1 MIDTLSQI
9 SWVLAG
15 FAIGFVLRRSSIA
28 KESDGAF
35 IFRLV
40 FYVCVPALVFVSLAQ
55 VSLTRHLLI
64 FSWLAALLYVSGF
77 VVGTVVL
84 KRSDLEPTQRAVFLI
99 GSMGLNSLFAVP
111 FLQSLYGAEGV
122 ARYIAYDLV
131 NTVLLY
137 AWAYSIA
144 VRANPRH
151 HGVDGVVR
159 KKLLR
164 SPPLYGIAAGL
175 IVNVSDFDLPLAI
188 EHTAT
193 TFSAPTGFL
202 VTLATG
208 IALQPKW
215 SDVPAALRLI
225 GVRLGTALIV
235 AFTVIMAFDMHGV
248 DRTSVL
254 LFCVAPLA
262 FSMVTFASL
271 EDLDKRFAAGTLSI
285 SLFAGIVLSTFVAL
299 VFV

>member
-15 FAIGFVLRRSSIA
+15 FAIGFVLRRTSIA

-40 FYVCVPALVFVSLAQ
+40 FYVCVPALVFISLAQ

-64 FSWLAALLYVSGF
+64 FSLLASLLYVAGF
-77 VVGTVVL
+77 FAGSMVL
-84 KRSDLEPTQRAVFLI
+84 RKSQLDVTQKAVFLI

-137 AWAYSIA
+137 AWAYSVA
-144 VRANPRH
+144 VRANPAH
-151 HGVDGVVR
+151 HGVEGVLR

-164 SPPLYGIAAGL
+164 SPPLWAIAAGL
-175 IVNVSDFDLPLAI
+175 LVNLADANVPVAVENI
-188 EHTAT
+188 AT

-208 IALQPKW
+208 IALQPKR
-215 SDVPAALRLI
+215 SDIPAALRLI
-225 GVRLGTALIV
+225 SVRLGTALLVALVVIV
-235 AFTVIMAFDMHGV
+235 AFDLRGV

-271 EDLDKRFAAGTLSI
+271 ENLDKRFAAGVLSI
-285 SLFAGIVLSTFVAL
+285 SLFAGIVLSTGVAVL
-299 VFV
+299 FA